1 MADEYDIKA
10 IKARLAEKLEEAG
23 ISMRAASN
31 NAGFGNGYVQH
42 LLTSEAEPS
51 VTKLAAV
58 CRENGLSFAYVLL
71 GLSMSPQTERLL
83 QLIERHPEKLDSV
96 LVLLGE

>member
-1 MADEYDIKA
+1 MMDVIDIKA
-10 IKARLAEKLEEAG
+10 IKARLAEQLEKAG

-42 LLTSEAEPS
+42 LLTSDAEPS

-58 CRENGLSFAYVLL
+58 CRENGVSFAYVLL
-71 GLSMSPQTERLL
+71 GLNMSPQTERLL
-83 QLIERHPEKLDSV
+83 KLIEKNPEKLDSV